1 MTQRQ
6 VLLKQFSDSFNKC
19 LRNAGTQTGEPND
32 FTIHLSNTKNIRVYY
47 SPAYKDMVVS
57 FNFGTKSFIINKQMW
72 LVFKKNFLKI
82 DNLLE
87 ND

>member
-1 MTQRQ
+1 
-6 VLLKQFSDSFNKC
+6 
-19 LRNAGTQTGEPND
+19 
-32 FTIHLSNTKNIRVYY
+32 
-47 SPAYKDMVVS
+47 MVVS

>member
-32 FTIHLSNTKNIRVYY
+32 FTILYNTNIRQHI
-47 SPAYKDMVVS
+47 K
-57 FNFGTKSFIINKQMW
+57 IW
-72 LVFKKNFLKI
+72 L
-82 DNLLE
+82 
-87 ND
+87 

>member
-1 MTQRQ
+1 MQ
-6 VLLKQFSDSFNKC
+6 
-19 LRNAGTQTGEPND
+19 TQTGEPND

-72 LVFKKNFLKI
+72 LVFKKNFLKR
-82 DNLLE
+82 
-87 ND
+87 